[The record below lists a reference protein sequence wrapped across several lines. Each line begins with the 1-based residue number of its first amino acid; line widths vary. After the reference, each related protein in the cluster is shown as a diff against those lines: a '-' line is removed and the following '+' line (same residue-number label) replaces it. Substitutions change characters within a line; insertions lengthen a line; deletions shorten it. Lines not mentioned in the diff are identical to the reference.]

1 MNRKERKEHKE
12 NHVQTRLASHAKG
25 HGQIMT
31 PLFLCDLCV
40 LCG

>member
-1 MNRKERKEHKE
+1 MNRKERKEHKDK
-12 NHVQTRLASHAKG
+12 HLRKGLASSAKG
-25 HGQIMT
+25 RGHIMN